1 MADRSSHVST
11 ISRRGLLKM
20 GAVAAAA
27 PAIVRSLGAA
37 QRPVSGRDGGALE
50 ATTRAAVNP
59 NQHIFL
65 RGGIIITMDPAIGDF
80 VRGDLHIQGEHI
92 VEVGRELRPPA
103 RAEIIDAAG
112 TILIPGFVDCH
123 RHSWSATFRQ
133 IIPDGLIADYMS
145 ITHQG
150 FAPFYRPHDMY
161 VGNLV
166 TALGCI
172 NAGITCVI
180 DNSHNSRSSDHS
192 DAAIEALFDSGIR
205 AVHASGPPQSG
216 TWDRQWPQDWARLQ
230 KKYFTTKDQL
240 VTLRAFGPANRENW
254 ALARSLGLNIHADGI
269 SSDVVEAFAKEKLLG
284 PDFTFN
290 HGSSLTDA
298 AWRLVR
304 ETGCNVDV
312 CTRSDAQYGLGSG
325 PSAGVGGFQK
335 ALDFGVQPGFSVD
348 NETSYSTDM
357 FGEMR
362 AAFFIQRALAANRRA
377 NKDPDAPRPVTV
389 RQVLQCATIN
399 GAKCA
404 ALLDRAGTLTPGKK
418 ADIVMIRADQ
428 MNVYPLNNALGT
440 VVQAADAHNVD
451 TVIIG
456 GSVRKRRGALV
467 GINMPRYR
475 RLVDESR
482 KYLFEKMNY
491 KLDVLAS

>member
-1 MADRSSHVST
+1 MRP
-11 ISRRGLLKM
+11 ISRRRLLKL
-20 GAVAAAA
+20 GAVVTAA
-27 PAIVRSLGAA
+27 PAFVRRLGAA
-37 QRPVSGRDGGALE
+37 QRAMSRRDNGALE
-50 ATTRAAVNP
+50 AAARAAVDP
-59 NQHIFL
+59 NHHIFL
-65 RGGIIITMDPAIGDF
+65 RGGTIITMDPALGDF
-80 VRGDLHIQGEHI
+80 VRGDLHIQGKRI
-92 VEVGRELRPPA
+92 VAVGRDLRPPA
-103 RAEIIDAAG
+103 GAEVIDAAG
-112 TILIPGFVDCH
+112 TVLIPGFVDCH

-133 IIPDGLIADYMS
+133 IIPNGVIGDYMAT
-145 ITHQG
+145 THQG
-150 FAPFYRPHDMY
+150 FAQYYRPHDMY

-172 NAGITCVI
+172 DAGITCVI

-205 AVHASGPPQSG
+205 AVHASGPPQFG
-216 TWDRQWPQDWARLQ
+216 TWDKQWPQDLARMQ
-230 KKYFTTKDQL
+230 KKYFTAADQL

-254 ALARSLGLNIHADGI
+254 ALARSLGLTIHADGI
-269 SSDVVEAFAKEKLLG
+269 SSDVVEAFAKEQLLG

-290 HGSSLTDA
+290 HASSLTDA

-304 ETGCNVDV
+304 ETGCNVNV

-325 PSAGVGGFQK
+325 ASAGVGGFQK

-377 NKDPDAPRPVTV
+377 NKDPDAPMPVSV
-389 RQVLQCATIN
+389 RQVLQCATVN
-399 GAKCA
+399 GARCA
-404 ALLDRAGTLTPGKK
+404 AILDRAGTLTPGKE
-418 ADIVMIRADQ
+418 ADIVMIRADAI
-428 MNVYPLNNALGT
+428 NVYPLNSALGA
-440 VVQAADAHNVD
+440 VVQAAGVHNVD

-456 GSVRKRRGALV
+456 GAVRKRRGVLV

-475 RLVDESR
+475 QLVDESR
-482 KYLFEKMNY
+482 KYLFERMNY
-491 KLDVLAS
+491 KLDILAS

>member
-1 MADRSSHVST
+1 MT
-11 ISRRGLLKM
+11 ISRRRLLKM

-27 PAIVRSLGAA
+27 PAIVQRLGAA
-37 QRPVSGRDGGALE
+37 QRPMSGRDGGVLE
-50 ATTRAAVNP
+50 VAARAPVNP
-59 NQHIFL
+59 NRHIFL
-65 RGGIIITMDPAIGDF
+65 RAGTILTMDPAIGDF
-80 VRGDLHIQGEHI
+80 ARGDVHIQGKHI
-92 VEVGRELRPPA
+92 VAVGRELRPPA
-103 RAEIIDAAG
+103 GAEIIDATG

-123 RHSWSATFRQ
+123 RHSWSATLRQ
-133 IIPDGLIADYMS
+133 IIPNGVIADYMS

-150 FAPFYRPHDMY
+150 FAPYYRPRDMY

-192 DAAIEALFDSGIR
+192 DAAIEALFDSSIR
-205 AVHASGPPQSG
+205 AVHASGPPQFG
-216 TWDRQWPQDWARLQ
+216 TWDKQWPQDWTRLQ
-230 KKYFTTKDQL
+230 KKYFTSKDQL

-254 ALARSLGLNIHADGI
+254 ALARNLGLTIHADGI
-269 SSDVVEAFAKEKLLG
+269 SSDIVEAFAKEKLLG

-290 HGSSLTDA
+290 HASALTDS
-298 AWRLVR
+298 AWRLIR
-304 ETGCNVDV
+304 ETGCHVNV

-325 PSAGVGGFQK
+325 SSAGVGGFQK

-362 AAFFIQRALAANRRA
+362 AAFFIQRALATNRRA
-377 NKDPDAPRPVTV
+377 NKDPEAPMPVTV
-389 RQVLQCATIN
+389 RQVLQCATVN
-399 GAKCA
+399 GARCA
-404 ALLDRAGTLTPGKK
+404 GALDKAGTLTPGKE
-418 ADIVMIRADQ
+418 ADVIMIRTDGIN
-428 MNVYPLNNALGT
+428 MYPLNNALGA
-440 VVQAADAHNVD
+440 VVQAAEVHNVD

-467 GINMPRYR
+467 GVNMSRYKQ
-475 RLVDESR
+475 LVSESR
-482 KYLFEKMNY
+482 NYLFEKMNY
-491 KLDVLAS
+491 NLDVLAS

>member
-1 MADRSSHVST
+1 MTA

-27 PAIVRSLGAA
+27 PAIVRRLGAA
-37 QRPVSGRDGGALE
+37 QRPGSRRDGGALE
-50 ATTRAAVNP
+50 ASARAAVNP
-59 NQHIFL
+59 NHHIFL
-65 RGGIIITMDPAIGDF
+65 RGGTILTMDPAIGDF
-80 VRGDLHIQGEHI
+80 VRGDVHIQGKHI
-92 VEVGRELRPPA
+92 VAVARELRPPA
-103 RAEIIDAAG
+103 GAEIIECTG

-123 RHSWSATFRQ
+123 RHSWSATLRQ
-133 IIPDGLIADYMS
+133 IIPNGVIGDYMS
-145 ITHQG
+145 TTHQG
-150 FAPFYRPHDMY
+150 FAPYYRPHDMY

-205 AVHASGPPQSG
+205 AVHASGPPQFG
-216 TWDRQWPQDWARLQ
+216 TWDKQWPQDWVRLQ
-230 KKYFTTKDQL
+230 KKYFTSKDQL

-254 ALARSLGLNIHADGI
+254 ALARSLGLTIHADGI

-290 HGSSLTDA
+290 HASSLTDS

-304 ETGCNVDV
+304 ETGCHVNV

-325 PSAGVGGFQK
+325 SSAGVGGFQK

-362 AAFFIQRALAANRRA
+362 AAFFIQRALATNRRA
-377 NKDPDAPRPVTV
+377 NKDVDAPMPVTV
-389 RQVLQCATIN
+389 RQVLQCATVN
-399 GAKCA
+399 GAACA
-404 ALLDRAGTLTPGKK
+404 AVLDRAGTLTPGKE
-418 ADIVMIRADQ
+418 ADVVVIRADD
-428 MNVYPLNNALGT
+428 MNMYPLNNAPGA
-440 VVQAADAHNVD
+440 VVQAAGVHNVD

-456 GSVRKRRGALV
+456 GLIRKRRGALV
-467 GINMPRYR
+467 GVNIPRYR
-475 RLVDESR
+475 QLVDESR
-482 KYLFEKMNY
+482 KYLFDQRNY
-491 KLDVLAS
+491 KLDILAS

>member
-1 MADRSSHVST
+1 VST

-27 PAIVRSLGAA
+27 PAIVRSLAAA
-37 QRPVSGRDGGALE
+37 QRPMSGRDGGALE
-50 ATTRAAVNP
+50 ARMRTAVNP
-59 NQHIFL
+59 NHHIFL
-65 RGGIIITMDPAIGDF
+65 RGGIVITMDPAIGDF
-80 VRGDLHIQGEHI
+80 VQGDVHIQGEHI

-133 IIPDGLIADYMS
+133 IIPDGLIGDYMS

-205 AVHASGPPQSG
+205 AVHASGPPQFG

-284 PDFTFN
+284 RDFTFN

-304 ETGCNVDV
+304 ETGCNVNV

-325 PSAGVGGFQK
+325 SSAGVGGFQK
-335 ALDFGVQPGFSVD
+335 ALDFDVQPGFSVD

-377 NKDPDAPRPVTV
+377 SKDPDAPTPVTV
-389 RQVLQCATIN
+389 RQVLQCATVN
-399 GAKCA
+399 GARCA
-404 ALLDRAGTLTPGKK
+404 AILDRAGTLTPGKK
-418 ADIVMIRADQ
+418 ADIVMVRADQ

-456 GSVRKRRGALV
+456 GLVRKRRGALV
-467 GINMPRYR
+467 GINLPQYR

-482 KYLFEKMNY
+482 KYLFDKMNY
-491 KLDVLAS
+491 KLDILAS